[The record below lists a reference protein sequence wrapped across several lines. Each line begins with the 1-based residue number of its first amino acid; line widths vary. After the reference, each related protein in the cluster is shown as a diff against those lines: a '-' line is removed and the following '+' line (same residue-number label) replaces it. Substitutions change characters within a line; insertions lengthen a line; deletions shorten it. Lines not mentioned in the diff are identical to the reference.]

1 MTSGHHTVSGLTAHL
16 YELFDIQQ
24 YKTNLENQTKVSY
37 YKQIYIRPSIY
48 SQKEVKLNIP
58 NKSDQ

>member
-24 YKTNLENQTKVSY
+24 YKTKVSY
-37 YKQIYIRPSIY
+37 YKQINIRPSIY
-48 SQKEVKLNIP
+48 SQKEVKLNIQ
-58 NKSDQ
+58 K